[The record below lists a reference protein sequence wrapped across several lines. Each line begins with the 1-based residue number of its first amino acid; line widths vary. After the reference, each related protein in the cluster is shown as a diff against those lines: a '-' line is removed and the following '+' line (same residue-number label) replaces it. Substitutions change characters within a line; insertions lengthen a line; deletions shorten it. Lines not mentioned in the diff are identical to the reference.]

1 MGSLSTSEQVHSEL
15 TSSTNRPPISIEKI
29 FPILALSVF
38 TSLIGMGVIIPL
50 IPIYVEQMGVTGIWI
65 GILFAVYS
73 GTRVLM
79 APFVGRLS
87 DRKGRKPLLLA
98 GLMLAVLA
106 APGYIWAVN
115 PWQLVVVRMIHGAA
129 GGMIFPIAMSYVGD
143 LSPEGKEGT
152 WMGYF
157 SATVF
162 VALGVGP
169 LLSGVLTEHFGMT
182 VTFISMSGL
191 GFLAFLIA
199 GILLPESRTKQVA
212 DKARISFRAMLSSGM
227 IQGLLGY
234 RLTLEAGW
242 GIYIVSLAILA
253 AGLGLGPSQ
262 IGILLSANILISSL
276 MMIVFGR
283 VADKVNKKGMIIV
296 SGVITAASLAAM
308 PLTGGF
314 WPLLALN
321 IFAGIVGAAEF
332 PPASALIIAEGR
344 RFGMGSTVAVL
355 TMSTS
360 AGMVVGPL
368 IGGILLDTA
377 DINAVFYAAGGIMI
391 LGLVWLVSFSRR
403 RYISKDNGYNE
414 ESIK

>member
-1 MGSLSTSEQVHSEL
+1 
-15 TSSTNRPPISIEKI
+15 
-29 FPILALSVF
+29 
-38 TSLIGMGVIIPL
+38 
-50 IPIYVEQMGVTGIWI
+50 
-65 GILFAVYS
+65 
-73 GTRVLM
+73 
-79 APFVGRLS
+79 
-87 DRKGRKPLLLA
+87 
-98 GLMLAVLA
+98 MLAVLA

-115 PWQLVVVRMIHGAA
+115 PWQLVVVRMVHGAA

-162 VALGVGP
+162 IALGVGP
-169 LLSGVLTEHFGMT
+169 LLSGILTENFGMT

-191 GFLAFLIA
+191 SFLAFLVA
-199 GILLPESRTKQVA
+199 SILLPESRVKQVA
-212 DKARISFRAMLSSGM
+212 DKSRISFRAMLSSGM

-253 AGLGLGPSQ
+253 SGLGLGPSQ
-262 IGILLSANILISSL
+262 IGILLTANILISSL

-283 VADKVNKKGMIIV
+283 VADKVNKKGMIVV
-296 SGVITAASLAAM
+296 SGIITAASLAAM

-332 PPASALIIAEGR
+332 PPASALTIAEGR
-344 RFGMGSTVAVL
+344 KFGMGSTVAVL

-360 AGMVVGPL
+360 AGMVLGPL
-368 IGGILLDTA
+368 IGGFLLDFA
-377 DINAVFYAAGGIMI
+377 DVNAVFYAAGGIMV
-391 LGLVWLVSFSRR
+391 LGLVWLVSFSQRHKV
-403 RYISKDNGYNE
+403 SNGN
-414 ESIK
+414 IKMS

>member
-1 MGSLSTSEQVHSEL
+1 LSTGDQIHSEL

-79 APFVGRLS
+79 APFIGRLS
-87 DRKGRKPLLLA
+87 DKKGRKPLLMA
-98 GLMLAVLA
+98 GLMLAALA
-106 APGYIWAVN
+106 ALGYIWAGN
-115 PWQLVVVRMIHGAA
+115 PWQLVVVRIIHGAA
-129 GGMIFPIAMSYVGD
+129 GGLIFPIAMSYVGD
-143 LSPEGKEGT
+143 LSPVGKEGT

-157 SATVF
+157 SATAF
-162 VALGVGP
+162 IALGLGP
-169 LLSGVLTEHFGMT
+169 LMSGVLTEHFGMT

-191 GFLAFLIA
+191 GFLSFLIA
-199 GILLPESRTKQVA
+199 GILLPESRAKQVA
-212 DKARISFRAMLSSGM
+212 DKAQISFRAILSSGM

-262 IGILLSANILISSL
+262 IGILLTANILISSL

-308 PLTGGF
+308 PLIGGF

-321 IFAGIVGAAEF
+321 IFAGIVGAAEY
-332 PPASALIIAEGR
+332 PPASALIITEGR

-377 DINAVFYAAGGIMI
+377 DVKAVFYAAGGIMI

-403 RYISKDNGYNE
+403 PSISKDNGDNE
-414 ESIK
+414 KGI

>member
-1 MGSLSTSEQVHSEL
+1 
-15 TSSTNRPPISIEKI
+15 
-29 FPILALSVF
+29 
-38 TSLIGMGVIIPL
+38 MGVIIPL

-79 APFVGRLS
+79 APFIGRLS
-87 DRKGRKPLLLA
+87 DKKGRKPLLMA
-98 GLMLAVLA
+98 GLMLAALA
-106 APGYIWAVN
+106 ALGYIWAGN
-115 PWQLVVVRMIHGAA
+115 PWQLVVVRIIHGAA
-129 GGMIFPIAMSYVGD
+129 GGLIFPIAMSYVGD
-143 LSPEGKEGT
+143 LSPVGKEGT

-157 SATVF
+157 SATAF
-162 VALGVGP
+162 IALGLGP
-169 LLSGVLTEHFGMT
+169 LMSGVLTEHFGMT

-191 GFLAFLIA
+191 GFLSFLIA
-199 GILLPESRTKQVA
+199 GILLPESRAKQVA
-212 DKARISFRAMLSSGM
+212 DKAQISFRAILSSGM

-262 IGILLSANILISSL
+262 IGILLTANILISSL

-308 PLTGGF
+308 PLIGGF

-321 IFAGIVGAAEF
+321 IFAGIVGAAEY
-332 PPASALIIAEGR
+332 PPASALIITEGR

-377 DINAVFYAAGGIMI
+377 DVKAVFYAAGGIMI

-403 RYISKDNGYNE
+403 PYISKDNGDNE
-414 ESIK
+414 KGI